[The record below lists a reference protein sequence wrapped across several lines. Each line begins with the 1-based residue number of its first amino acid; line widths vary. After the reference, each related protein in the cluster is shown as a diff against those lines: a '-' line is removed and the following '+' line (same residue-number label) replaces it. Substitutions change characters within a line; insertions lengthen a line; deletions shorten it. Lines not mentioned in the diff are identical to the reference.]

1 MGGPSVHGLDP
12 KVRRPQVIATET
24 FMATRTLSKPRGR
37 PNNRFGD
44 RRIEV
49 LRTAARV
56 FSDLGFRQATLEDVA
71 RRLDMTRA
79 ALYHYSRSKDAFL
92 TECGDIARQ
101 QLMEALGHSRGEADG
116 RARVAAFF
124 RRYAVIVSEDFGRCF
139 VLTAFSEM
147 AENERETTRKAQLA
161 LGKAVAA
168 MIEEGIADGS
178 VRPCKPVVTSRLL
191 FAAFNGIARLPADPG
206 RTPPPEIA
214 EDFLEILFE
223 GLIPRT

>member
-1 MGGPSVHGLDP
+1 
-12 KVRRPQVIATET
+12 
-24 FMATRTLSKPRGR
+24 MATRTITKPRGR

-71 RRLDMTRA
+71 RELGMTRA
-79 ALYHYSRSKDAFL
+79 ALYHYSPSKDALL

-101 QLMEALGHSRGEADG
+101 ELMEALGHSRGEADG
-116 RARVAAFF
+116 RARIAAFF
-124 RRYAVIVSEDFGRCF
+124 RRYAAIVSGDFGRCF
-139 VLTAFSEM
+139 VLTDFSEM
-147 AENERETTRKAQLA
+147 AEDERETTRKAQLA

-168 MIEEGIADGS
+168 MIEEGVADGS

-191 FAAFNGIARLPADPG
+191 FAAFNGVARLPIDPA
-206 RTPPPEIA
+206 RTPPSEMA
-214 EDFLEILFE
+214 EDFLNVLFE
-223 GLIPRT
+223 GLIPRG